1 MQILI
6 IGVGKLHLKM
16 LIFVEYF
23 FYFFGDCIKQYEMTT
38 IENGSHLRSNHY

>member
-6 IGVGKLHLKM
+6 NGVGKLHLKM

-23 FYFFGDCIKQYEMTT
+23 FNIFLEIA
-38 IENGSHLRSNHY
+38 SSNTK

>member
-6 IGVGKLHLKM
+6 NGVGKLHLKM

-23 FYFFGDCIKQYEMTT
+23 LFFGDCIKQYEMTT